1 MFMFA
6 AAAERTVWR
15 SARSCPQRPTPLKL
29 RHKFPSATG
38 RSPYRDA
45 RLELIHRDHV
55 AAAGVDTRTV
65 DPEECGKR
73 GRGGA
78 VTSGCDD
85 PGAAVVCRHERDVPE
100 AQLAAGR
107 DRAARSGWGEGGGE
121 AVEAVAAQP
130 DRPPQL
136 DVLRSDGQVQ
146 LLQTTTYL

>member
-6 AAAERTVWR
+6 AAAERTIWR
-15 SARSCPQRPTPLKL
+15 SARSCPRGPTPSSSDASSLSN
-29 RHKFPSATG
+29 REIS
-38 RSPYRDA
+38 YRDA